1 MWRNL
6 RNLIFGGLTSKVLLG
21 IANIFIIKYLTKQ
34 DYAQITN
41 FLFIQSMVSG
51 LFFSPFLLSSVVGA
65 NLFGV
70 YNSRRLFSAL
80 NLIQICLVFLFFFS
94 AIVYGESLSVDLF
107 KKKEFYNSL
116 ILGLLSSIFLTFQNI
131 ILSQHQ
137 ANESYKTYNIIN
149 IVRPLILILMLVGL
163 HFGGYLNFWTASS
176 AFLISIVLSVGGEL
190 RFLIEAVRFKG
201 LFFRF
206 KQFVWFWKTLKFLI
220 LFFFIRATLDHVA
233 TFMVNR
239 YFTLEDNANYGVAF
253 RYYAMVD
260 LVIFSAHIA
269 FINSFTKDEE
279 SVSRK
284 KFTSWIKATSMISII
299 GLGLLFVAKPLFVF
313 VNGVKYEDAYPIFA
327 AFMCGLVV
335 YLCFSPVIYGIA
347 RRKSFLLLFSL
358 SLIAFVFQVCIAS
371 YAAHIQNLVLMA
383 AGSVASRGFIYVS
396 SAWFYFRKQ

>member
-284 KFTSWIKATSMISII
+284 KFASWIKATSMISII

>member
-284 KFTSWIKATSMISII
+284 KFTSWIKATSMISIL